1 MQLFVNS
8 VFKKLPWSKIFQ
20 GQRWMTLSHF
30 SLFKYRTF
38 SFICPMYIDCGIP
51 YSLVPFFYFFLF
63 FASLYLLMLTWNLLT
78 TLSLLQTIQNKSKAD
93 IGGLLLLLVT
103 CLKGELC
110 NLWKSLTIFDL
121 VLKPNSSG
129 CTILYQIQIPKV
141 WLDVKQGL

>member
-51 YSLVPFFYFFLF
+51 YSLVPFFYFFFIFCKLI
-63 FASLYLLMLTWNLLT
+63 FADVDLELANHTFTAANDTKQVKGRYWWF
-78 TLSLLQTIQNKSKAD
+78 A
-93 IGGLLLLLVT
+93 LVT
-103 CLKGELC
+103 GYLFER
-110 NLWKSLTIFDL
+110 
-121 VLKPNSSG
+121 
-129 CTILYQIQIPKV
+129 
-141 WLDVKQGL
+141 